1 MLVDAAQINGQPYF
15 RQVQMGDSI
24 RISGM
29 KGSKKVLQVLK
40 EAGVPAPLRKQ
51 QLVLCDDQKVL
62 AIPSL
67 QINAQIK
74 AQANTTQF
82 ATLCFSKK
90 H

>member
-1 MLVDAAQINGQPYF
+1 
-15 RQVQMGDSI
+15 MGDSI

-82 ATLCFSKK
+82 AMLCFSKK
-90 H
+90 P